1 MGLTNLWLDH
11 SFHCCLLCSSLS
23 WLWLFITRGMALG
36 SGGHVP
42 PLPTWERPPTTE
54 RICSHGGPGLWLW
67 AGRQAGPTPAFCPLP
82 CCVPS
87 PVQALCTSLQA
98 AEPRLPS
105 HLPQSLLHP
114 MWSMGCSMTIPTPN
128 PPFCLQGSRR
138 WSLLAKKLFC
148 KWIYFC
154 MEKKV
159 FFFKNS
165 SFPLC
170 PMQEALMAGSRL
182 LGFLPPEASS

>member
-1 MGLTNLWLDH
+1 MARSLLSLLSALLFPLLALVIYYSGYGAGKWGTRPTLTHLGKASHNRKDLFPWWPWPLAVGGSAGRAYTGLLP
-11 SFHCCLLCSSLS
+11 SALLCAV
-23 WLWLFITRGMALG
+23 T
-36 SGGHVP
+36 
-42 PLPTWERPPTTE
+42 
-54 RICSHGGPGLWLW
+54 
-67 AGRQAGPTPAFCPLP
+67 
-82 CCVPS
+82 
-87 PVQALCTSLQA
+87 VQALCTSLQA

-182 LGFLPPEASS
+182 LGFLPPGSLILT